1 MTAAADPVRET
12 RSYLR
17 RLLAAARRGVDREA
31 VEASVYDN
39 GGLSGRYLMMTVI
52 SAAIAALGL
61 MLSSPAVV
69 IGAMLV
75 SPMMG
80 PIVALGFSLALLDW
94 RRLKQSLTCLAVG
107 MAVALTVAILLT
119 LLSPLKEPTSEIL
132 ARTRPNFF
140 DLLIAVF
147 SGVAGA
153 YAVIRQRGETI
164 IGVAIA
170 TALMPPVATVGFGIG
185 TGDLSIS
192 VGAFYL
198 FMTNLVA
205 IALSATLTAG
215 FYGFRPRLRERPS
228 PWRGLAVLAVFVLL
242 SIPLVISLRA
252 IGLESQATAETRTAV
267 ADIFAGADSRITLL
281 DARSEGRGVVVS
293 ALVSTKK
300 LVADAQGQLQA
311 RLSAALHTPVT
322 ATLDQIVV
330 ADPQAASRA
339 VQASAGS
346 SPDPTATL
354 RTRLSDA
361 VPFATDAV
369 MVDTEGRRAIVLLR
383 PDAGLDLASAYALE
397 AGLRGRF
404 EGVDV
409 WVTPPVQEL
418 SVVDLGDA
426 GAKARAVW
434 ALTRWRAS
442 PAVRD
447 CRPAPGA
454 AVAEGQEPLPNAGET
469 FRAQLAAAG
478 VSIRAEPGP
487 ECLRGDENLARL
499 SLG

>member
-1 MTAAADPVRET
+1 MTAAADPVLET

-267 ADIFAGADSRITLL
+267 ADIFAGADSRVTLL

-300 LVADAQGQLQA
+300 LVADAQGQLQD
-311 RLSAALHTPVT
+311 RLSAALHVPVT

-339 VQASAGS
+339 VQASAGG
-346 SPDPTATL
+346 
-354 RTRLSDA
+354 RLGIGYD
-361 VPFATDAV
+361 DLIQ
-369 MVDTEGRRAIVLLR
+369 GRRHRDMQGRRQPVLQLFLSIR
-383 PDAGLDLASAYALE
+383 DQLARADQGRDGDGDPGSDRRSRSPGGLARGPGQRGLE
-397 AGLRGRF
+397 PRSDRDPAH
-404 EGVDV
+404 
-409 WVTPPVQEL
+409 PPVRRRPLRHRRGHGRRRGPSRHRPPAARRRARSGQRL
-418 SVVDLGDA
+418 CPGGGVA
-426 GAKARAVW
+426 G
-434 ALTRWRAS
+434 
-442 PAVRD
+442 
-447 CRPAPGA
+447 
-454 AVAEGQEPLPNAGET
+454 PL
-469 FRAQLAAAG
+469 
-478 VSIRAEPGP
+478 
-487 ECLRGDENLARL
+487 
-499 SLG
+499 

>member
-1 MTAAADPVRET
+1 MLLKEQGVAMTAAADPVRET

-119 LLSPLKEPTSEIL
+119 LLSPLKEPTSDIL

-185 TGDLSIS
+185 TGDLSI
-192 VGAFYL
+192 
-198 FMTNLVA
+198 
-205 IALSATLTAG
+205 
-215 FYGFRPRLRERPS
+215 
-228 PWRGLAVLAVFVLL
+228 
-242 SIPLVISLRA
+242 PLVISLRA

-267 ADIFAGADSRITLL
+267 ADIFAGADSRVTLL
-281 DARSEGRGVVVS
+281 DARSEGKGVTVS
-293 ALVSTKK
+293 TLVSTRK
-300 LVADAQGQLQA
+300 LVPDAQKQLQG
-311 RLSAALHTPVT
+311 RLSAALHVPVA

-346 SPDPTATL
+346 NPDPTATL

-369 MVDTEGRRAIVLLR
+369 MVDAEGRRAIVLLR

-426 GAKARAVW
+426 GARARAVW
-434 ALTRWRAS
+434 ALVRWRAS

-454 AVAEGQEPLPNAGET
+454 AVVEGQEPSPNAGET

-478 VSIRAEPGP
+478 VSIREEPGP
-487 ECLRGDENLARL
+487 ACLRGDENLVRL